1 MDTDEHRLGM
11 RFLMN
16 RCLERGQL
24 CPREPDN
31 WDSRTWLSALLSIAG
46 SWTVSRSKRN
56 KELSVNRSA
65 GHRPGSSVFQLL
77 KRAGAVPGAPVAL
90 TPKRVQNG
98 NKPNV
103 INFCICRAQRH

>member
-1 MDTDEHRLGM
+1 
-11 RFLMN
+11 MN

-56 KELSVNRSA
+56 KELSMNRSA
-65 GHRPGSSVFQLL
+65 GHRPGSFQKLEHQL
-77 KRAGAVPGAPVAL
+77 AGAVPGAPAAFNAP
-90 TPKRVQNG
+90 PKMGTILPSRFRSTIY
-98 NKPNV
+98 KMTL
-103 INFCICRAQRH
+103 